1 MVPRKVWVIEGT
13 PRNHYYLYG
22 RLQLFVDAA
31 LYRPYWLFSYSWQGV
46 LVKNTMCTQHWSRSN
61 DGTFASATATAVTSV
76 DRETDATLGRYMSLT
91 LDRSRPR
98 DSLTRSED
106 DSTQAGASW
115 QRVSI
120 QRRVATV
127 ARWRSTAAGPRIR
140 CTRSEA

>member
-61 DGTFASATATAVTSV
+61 DGTFASATASRGDLGRVS
-76 DRETDATLGRYMSLT
+76 DTDATLGRYTSLT
-91 LDRSRPR
+91 LDRGQPE
-98 DSLTRSED
+98 DSLYTIGSMIEGGR
-106 DSTQAGASW
+106 
-115 QRVSI
+115 
-120 QRRVATV
+120 
-127 ARWRSTAAGPRIR
+127 
-140 CTRSEA
+140 